1 MSERSI
7 SSYIDVLLR
16 ERFVEG
22 DQMIQFVGRNMQQVA
37 DKQFLLILREGIASI
52 ETGKQF
58 VIDDRFPDRQTQTL
72 LKKSDSGIPERRS
85 HEI

>member
-1 MSERSI
+1 
-7 SSYIDVLLR
+7 
-16 ERFVEG
+16 
-22 DQMIQFVGRNMQQVA
+22 MIQFVGRNMQQVA

-72 LKKSDSGIPERRS
+72 LKKSDPGITERRS